1 LRDFA
6 QLVRLPNVFTAL
18 ADIGLGMLTVSAF
31 DPEVIP
37 RWRGWMFLMMASA
50 CLYSAGMVWNDFF
63 DIEQDRRERPFRPLP
78 SGRVTR
84 GEAAFLGTFLLL
96 FGVYYA
102 AFAGTS
108 PTYVA
113 PDLVGVFLPYDAGTP
128 PTFVAL
134 GLASAILL
142 YDGWLK
148 KTWAGPI
155 GMGLCRFLN
164 VLLGLSVADTTLV
177 PWSARIYLAAVV
189 GIYIVGVTWF
199 SRTEARASSRP
210 ALILAACTML
220 AGLLLALAVP
230 VLIDRARPA
239 VIFPYLLVLLGFL
252 LGVPIVR
259 AINRPIPTLV
269 QPAVKRSIVGLV
281 ILDATLA
288 TGLVGSPGL
297 LLLLLLLPTL
307 YLGRWIYST

>member
-1 LRDFA
+1 MIKTFSWRTYA

-18 ADIGLGMLTVSAF
+18 ADIGLGLLAVTAL
-31 DPEVIP
+31 DPEPVP
-37 RWRGWMFLMMASA
+37 WLVGLLLMAASA

-78 SGRVTR
+78 SGRVSR
-84 GEAAFLGTFLLL
+84 KQAALIGGTLLL
-96 FGVYYA
+96 IGIIFSA
-102 AFAGTS
+102 LAGNTS
-108 PTYVA
+108 FFIAVG
-113 PDLVGVFLPYDAGTP
+113 LVC
-128 PTFVAL
+128 
-134 GLASAILL
+134 AILL
-142 YDGWLK
+142 YDGVLK
-148 KTWAGPI
+148 KSWAGPI

-164 VLLGLSVADTTLV
+164 VLLGLSPAEASILS
-177 PWSARIYLAAVV
+177 WSARIYLAAVV
-189 GIYIVGVTWF
+189 GIYIIGVTWF
-199 SRTEARASSRP
+199 ARTEARSSSRP
-210 ALILAACTML
+210 ALIMAACTML
-220 AGLLLALAVP
+220 AGLLLALAAP

-281 ILDATLA
+281 ILDATLGTGIMGN
-288 TGLVGSPGL
+288 TGLF
-297 LLLLLLLPTL
+297 LLLLLLPTL